1 MENTIKNLNSE
12 DYKVTESK
20 IKVSGWVLTA
30 RFQSKIGFIS
40 INDGS
45 CFTPLQIVTEYTEKN
60 KYSDTISRI
69 KKGISITVS
78 GILIESPS
86 KHQKYELKCNIDDIT
101 VYGNIDAEEYPMSKK
116 KHSLE
121 HVRKYPHLR
130 IRTNTIGVI
139 SRIRSSCSFA
149 THQFFQERDYT
160 YVHTPLITTN
170 DCEGAGETFCVTNL
184 LNNKIV
190 PTNKQGD
197 IDFTKDFFETKA
209 YLTVSG
215 QLHVESFALGL
226 NKVYTFGPT
235 FRAENSNTSRH
246 LAEFWMIEPEIC
258 FINLD
263 DLMTLAENY
272 IKYCINYV
280 LGKNKDDIEFIDKMI
295 SPDRLNLLKQTTQ
308 HQFKRISYTESISI
322 LSNDNKTDLYPD
334 IVWGDDLSSDHE
346 KYLTS
351 KFGPCIVYNY
361 PTSIKSFYMKR
372 NEDDKTVMAM
382 DVLLP
387 GIGEIIGGSIREDD
401 HDKLLETIKNKKI
414 DINTIQW
421 YLDLRKFGTTPH
433 GGFGLGFER
442 LIMLITGIS
451 NIRDV
456 IPFPRYPGHCVL

>member
-1 MENTIKNLNSE
+1 MLFCYS
-12 DYKVTESK
+12 
-20 IKVSGWVLTA
+20 
-30 RFQSKIGFIS
+30 S
-40 INDGS
+40 IFPRKRLYI
-45 CFTPLQIVTEYTEKN
+45 CTYTTN
-60 KYSDTISRI
+60 YS
-69 KKGISITVS
+69 
-78 GILIESPS
+78 
-86 KHQKYELKCNIDDIT
+86 
-101 VYGNIDAEEYPMSKK
+101 
-116 KHSLE
+116 
-121 HVRKYPHLR
+121 
-130 IRTNTIGVI
+130 
-139 SRIRSSCSFA
+139 
-149 THQFFQERDYT
+149 
-160 YVHTPLITTN
+160 N

-184 LNNKIV
+184 LNNKTV

-263 DLMTLAENY
+263 DLMTLSENY

-322 LSNDNKTDLYPD
+322 LSNDNKTDLYPE

-382 DVLLP
+382 DVL
-387 GIGEIIGGSIREDD
+387 
-401 HDKLLETIKNKKI
+401 
-414 DINTIQW
+414 
-421 YLDLRKFGTTPH
+421 
-433 GGFGLGFER
+433 
-442 LIMLITGIS
+442 
-451 NIRDV
+451 
-456 IPFPRYPGHCVL
+456 